1 MSATARAPCLRLLPF
16 CLPLHCVALLALL
29 ACCLAAPAAPAPV
42 TLLAIDG
49 AIGPANADYV
59 VRGIAHARRDGSQAV
74 ILQVDTPGGLD
85 MAMRSIIKAILTSPL
100 PVIAYVAPAGARA
113 ASAGTY
119 ILYAS
124 HVAAMAPAT
133 NLGAATPVQVEAPL
147 PGAAPGPA
155 PARPPGKDDG
165 KADGPAAPSDQG
177 AMARKQLNDAA
188 AYLRG
193 LAQLRGRN
201 ADWAERAVR
210 ESLSLPADEALKLQV
225 IDVVAPD
232 VPALLARLDGRT
244 VALAQGSVTL
254 RTAGARVA
262 SEQPDW
268 RARVLMVLTN
278 PSIAL
283 MLLTI
288 GVYGLLFEFMS
299 PGAVAP
305 GVIGALCLL
314 LGLYGLQL
322 LPINYA
328 GLALV
333 FTGIAFMVA
342 EAFLPSFGVLG
353 LGGIVA
359 FVTGALILVDTD
371 LPDYGMPLGV
381 VLVMAVASLALV
393 TATAAVALRTR
404 RRAQRA
410 GPQELVGSLAEVIEA
425 GAAGGWAN
433 VHGETWRVTS
443 AAPLRSGQTVRV
455 LARRG
460 ARLEVEALDPA
471 SQSQGGSS

>member
-1 MSATARAPCLRLLPF
+1 MPAPLRLLVLLLL
-16 CLPLHCVALLALL
+16 CLLAPSLR
-29 ACCLAAPAAPAPV
+29 AAAPAPL
-42 TLLAIDG
+42 TLLVIDG
-49 AIGPANADYV
+49 AIGPANADYI
-59 VRGIAHARRDGSQAV
+59 VRGIGHAQRAGSQAV

-85 MAMRSIIKAILTSPL
+85 TAMRSIIKAILTAPL

-133 NLGAATPVQVEAPL
+133 NLGAATPVQL
-147 PGAAPGPA
+147 GGPA
-155 PARPPGKDDG
+155 PDAGPGKDG
-165 KADGPAAPSDQG
+165 KAGGPAAQG
-177 AMARKQLNDAA
+177 ALERKQLGDAA

-210 ESLSLPADEALKLQV
+210 ESLSLPSSEALKLQV
-225 IDVVAPD
+225 IDLVAPD
-232 VPALLARLDGRT
+232 LPSLLARLDGRS
-244 VALAQGSVTL
+244 VALAAGSATL
-254 RTAGARVA
+254 RTAGARIVP
-262 SEQPDW
+262 EQPDG
-268 RARVLMVLTN
+268 RARLLMVLTN

-283 MLLTI
+283 ILLTI

-342 EAFLPSFGVLG
+342 EAFVPSFGALG
-353 LGGIVA
+353 LGGVLA

-371 LPDYGMPLGV
+371 LPDYGMPLGLV
-381 VLVMAVASLALV
+381 VAVAVLCAVLVA
-393 TATAAVALRTR
+393 ATAAVALRTR
-404 RRAQRA
+404 RRALRGGPLALA
-410 GPQELVGSLAEVIEA
+410 GSDAEILDA
-425 GAAGGWAN
+425 GGTEGWAN
-433 VHGETWRVTS
+433 VNGETWRVHS
-443 AAPLRSGQTVRV
+443 SAPLRRGQAVRV

-460 ARLEVEALDPA
+460 ALLEVAPFDAADQEERT
-471 SQSQGGSS
+471 